1 MKRKIDEFLLGL
13 FIEYIRN
20 IYVSDLCPLSSMEES
35 DSTTSEIKTLNY
47 FNLLQEID
55 KLLNFSTA
63 SNNPL
68 NVTEDTWDP
77 SKIDTIFNNVAE
89 NINRISNQMLFQKK
103 AMFLI
108 TIYNTLVRVCAAY
121 DSALI
126 ISRTS
131 FLSIFRRLSGLVW
144 DILPQED
151 YNPSCASDL
160 LDSMLTNLAKD
171 GLAEKCFKRLLSNE
185 TVSIIGNILYKSC

>member
-1 MKRKIDEFLLGL
+1 
-13 FIEYIRN
+13 
-20 IYVSDLCPLSSMEES
+20 MEES